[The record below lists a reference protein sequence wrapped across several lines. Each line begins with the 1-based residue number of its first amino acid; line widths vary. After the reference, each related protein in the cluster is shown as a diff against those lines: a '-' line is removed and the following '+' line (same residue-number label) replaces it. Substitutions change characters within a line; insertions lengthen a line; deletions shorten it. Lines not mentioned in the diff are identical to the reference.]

1 MGRHIKIVNASAGPA
16 DPAFVG
22 HNGCK
27 RSVLGQLRKSL
38 KMKSRGLP
46 KSSQM
51 RPGRL
56 QNRFQDLSGVTP
68 GPLPGALGGKSAF
81 RPIFRCL
88 LAAPGPLPG
97 RSWGSP
103 GPLLTPPG
111 SLLGSL
117 GALRGWFC
125 EPFALLLLAP
135 IKNRENLV
143 FTDSST
149 LFNILSWFWGPR
161 ILPKSSKIVPR
172 SF

>member
-1 MGRHIKIVNASAGPA
+1 MLHTIGSEGPCSEYPEIVNASAGPA

-143 FTDSST
+143 FYRQ
-149 LFNILSWFWGPR
+149 FNTF
-161 ILPKSSKIVPR
+161 
-172 SF
+172 

>member
-1 MGRHIKIVNASAGPA
+1 MADGTARHGTPEFSRISWNYKEIVNASAGPA
-16 DPAFVG
+16 DPGFEG
-22 HNGCK
+22 RNGCR
-27 RSVLGQLRKSL
+27 RSILGQHRKSL
-38 KMKSRGLP
+38 EMKSREFP

-97 RSWGSP
+97 RSWGCP

-125 EPFALLLLAP
+125 ELLALLLQTP
-135 IKNRENLV
+135 SENRGNLV
-143 FTDSST
+143 FCRQTDRQ
-149 LFNILSWFWGPR
+149 FNTF
-161 ILPKSSKIVPR
+161 
-172 SF
+172 

>member
-1 MGRHIKIVNASAGPA
+1 MTLVASLITLIVNASAGPA
-16 DPAFVG
+16 DPAFEG
-22 HNGCK
+22 HNGC
-27 RSVLGQLRKSL
+27 RRIVLGQHRKSL

-51 RPGRL
+51 KPGRL
-56 QNRFQDLSGVTP
+56 QNRSPGWPLGLSRALLGLSGGEST
-68 GPLPGALGGKSAF
+68 F
-81 RPIFRCL
+81 RPILGCL

-125 EPFALLLLAP
+125 ELLALLLQTP
-135 IKNRENLV
+135 SKNRENLV
-143 FTDSST
+143 FCRQ
-149 LFNILSWFWGPR
+149 FNTF
-161 ILPKSSKIVPR
+161 
-172 SF
+172 

>member
-1 MGRHIKIVNASAGPA
+1 MWVLPFRSIVNASAGPA

-38 KMKSRGLP
+38 KIKSRGLP

-56 QNRFQDLSGVTP
+56 QNRFQDLSE
-68 GPLPGALGGKSAF
+68 GALGGKSAF

-88 LAAPGPLPG
+88 LAAPGPLP
-97 RSWGSP
+97 SWGSP

-125 EPFALLLLAP
+125 ELLALLLQTP
-135 IKNRENLV
+135 SKNRENLI
-143 FTDSST
+143 FCRQ
-149 LFNILSWFWGPR
+149 FNTF
-161 ILPKSSKIVPR
+161 
-172 SF
+172 